1 MNVYILLDR
10 SGSMSSLW
18 EEAIGSVNGYVSN
31 LADPDTLVS
40 FSVFDSV
47 SYDTLRECKAMDW
60 ITVSPVEASPRAST
74 PLMDAAMRTI
84 ALAEAANVERTIIVI
99 MTDGHENASQEV
111 TNQQVRKK
119 IAAIEAKGWEVVFLG
134 ANFSNVTDSS
144 ASIGGSFNKTINFAK
159 GNMLQGMADLSARSV
174 AYAATG
180 ISINYTAE
188 DRASLSVAK

>member
-60 ITVSPVEASPRAST
+60 DIVNPTEASPRAST